1 MKIKTRFAPSPSGNL
16 HIGGART
23 ALFNYLFSKYNDG
36 DFFIR
41 IENTNLKKSSDES
54 VLAIKE
60 SLNWLNIVPTSKIK
74 FQSDNFSKHLNVAFN
89 LLKEGYA
96 YKCYLSDDELDVLR
110 KKSRINGRPIK
121 SPYRDEINN
130 NSSKEFVIRLKM
142 PDKGHTII
150 KDIVQGEIKVRNDIL
165 DDMVLLKKDQKPTY
179 MLASVVDDN
188 EMNIS
193 HIIRGDDHLN
203 NAFRQIQ
210 IIKYLKWPIP
220 IYAHIPLIHG
230 EDGTKLSKRHGN
242 NNVLDFKNLGIDAIS
257 LNNYLLRLGYSI
269 NNDKIYD
276 FENEKF
282 NFKLEKLNKSP
293 SKFDEKKLISINSS
307 YLQNEKIDL
316 LLEKVNKLTGK
327 LDNVT
332 LRTVEDI
339 LPDLLKRYKFLKE
352 IKEDIKWIDDKKFK
366 INDNSIILEL
376 KKNKQTINKIC
387 EILKSC
393 DWELNT
399 IKTNINK
406 YINENDKKISEIA
419 PILRLGL
426 TGKANTPD
434 ILK

>member
-150 KDIVQGEIKVRNDIL
+150 KDIVQGEIKVRNDIW
-165 DDMVLLKKDQKPTY
+165 T
-179 MLASVVDDN
+179 
-188 EMNIS
+188 
-193 HIIRGDDHLN
+193 
-203 NAFRQIQ
+203 
-210 IIKYLKWPIP
+210 
-220 IYAHIPLIHG
+220 
-230 EDGTKLSKRHGN
+230 
-242 NNVLDFKNLGIDAIS
+242 
-257 LNNYLLRLGYSI
+257 
-269 NNDKIYD
+269 
-276 FENEKF
+276 
-282 NFKLEKLNKSP
+282 
-293 SKFDEKKLISINSS
+293 
-307 YLQNEKIDL
+307 
-316 LLEKVNKLTGK
+316 
-327 LDNVT
+327 
-332 LRTVEDI
+332 
-339 LPDLLKRYKFLKE
+339 
-352 IKEDIKWIDDKKFK
+352 
-366 INDNSIILEL
+366 
-376 KKNKQTINKIC
+376 
-387 EILKSC
+387 
-393 DWELNT
+393 
-399 IKTNINK
+399 
-406 YINENDKKISEIA
+406 
-419 PILRLGL
+419 
-426 TGKANTPD
+426 
-434 ILK
+434 